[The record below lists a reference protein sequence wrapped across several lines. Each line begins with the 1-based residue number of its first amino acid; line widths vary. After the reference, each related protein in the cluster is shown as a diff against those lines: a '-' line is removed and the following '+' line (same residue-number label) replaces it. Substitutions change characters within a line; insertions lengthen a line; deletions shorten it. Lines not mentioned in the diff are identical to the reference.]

1 VIYEADSEPNRQIW
15 VNEGSDC
22 LLYGSIDPYVSY
34 TMINNVSTAG
44 LSSAKLITIL
54 ESRDGDDGIVETL
67 NGKLLNYTGC
77 DPYPPEGGGR
87 DPSFMYF
94 DATSALQNGTN
105 ELGVNGSAS
114 YVNYANSIL
123 VVTKETAS
131 EANFS
136 ANITNGHAPLAVKFT
151 DTSSGTPTSWTGI
164 SRRQHFFRTEPCPHL
179 HSRRELHRKTHSINS
194 LGSDSEEK
202 TGYISVGSVILAP
215 VADFSSD
222 VTGGLAPLSVQFKD
236 ESTNTPT
243 SWEWDFGDGKTS
255 SEQNPSHT
263 YETVGLIL

>member
-1 VIYEADSEPNRQIW
+1 
-15 VNEGSDC
+15 
-22 LLYGSIDPYVSY
+22 
-34 TMINNVSTAG
+34 MINNVSTAG

-151 DTSSGTPTSWTGI
+151 DTSSGTPTSWEWNFGDGST
-164 SRRQHFFRTEPCPHL
+164 SSEQNPTHTYTR
-179 HSRRELHRKTHSINS
+179 RRELHRKTHSI
-194 LGSDSEEK
+194 K
-202 TGYISVGSVILAP
+202 
-215 VADFSSD
+215 
-222 VTGGLAPLSVQFKD
+222 LSRKRF
-236 ESTNTPT
+236 
-243 SWEWDFGDGKTS
+243 
-255 SEQNPSHT
+255 
-263 YETVGLIL
+263 